1 MRDNLVDV
9 VPVIAKV
16 WHNLPLL
23 QALQSYRDPSISDL
37 KCLLLRVPYQINKVV
52 DLLRG
57 VPQCKL
63 LLLAVE
69 PYLRL
74 LLDESVQNQLNLL
87 KLLHISCLLS
97 RKHLLPHVSDLLLN
111 FGHLR

>member
-23 QALQSYRDPSISDL
+23 QALQSYCDPSISDL

-57 VPQCKL
+57 VP
-63 LLLAVE
+63 
-69 PYLRL
+69 
-74 LLDESVQNQLNLL
+74 
-87 KLLHISCLLS
+87 
-97 RKHLLPHVSDLLLN
+97 
-111 FGHLR
+111 